1 MSLQQEPGFKQGA
14 IESCSLSLKLAKS
27 LSNLRII
34 KQRLLRDRSDLV
46 HAEYKIVTLDLFF
59 IKDNFN
65 FVQAQFLQP
74 LLNNIILYF
83 LFLLVRHL
91 RLGRLS
97 KVFILTSSLMFLL
110 LLFLRPFRDLDFFIF
125 LNPVFDFLYLI
136 LSLQFFI
143 FLYVVGHTNA
153 IQVFEDMLINGL
165 LVFFCVTSFY
175 LFLIYSSCDYVSD
188 LIAQLQFAFLLPSI
202 N

>member
-65 FVQAQFLQP
+65 FIQAQFL
-74 LLNNIILYF
+74 
-83 LFLLVRHL
+83 
-91 RLGRLS
+91 
-97 KVFILTSSLMFLL
+97 
-110 LLFLRPFRDLDFFIF
+110 
-125 LNPVFDFLYLI
+125 
-136 LSLQFFI
+136 
-143 FLYVVGHTNA
+143 
-153 IQVFEDMLINGL
+153 
-165 LVFFCVTSFY
+165 
-175 LFLIYSSCDYVSD
+175 
-188 LIAQLQFAFLLPSI
+188 
-202 N
+202 